1 MLYSMGLTRNATRQ
15 PCLCLAVTRSAA
27 EVDGLFAAASATYAT
42 GTSVWI
48 IQPKQ
53 SGRYAADFNQN
64 DVRSSGL
71 GHGWVDCKVCAIDQD
86 WSGLKFA
93 LRKAD
98 QALPPRSIKPSMK
111 RAAQS

>member
-1 MLYSMGLTRNATRQ
+1 MLDSMGLTSNAARQ

-48 IQPKQ
+48 IHPKQ
-53 SGRYAADFNQN
+53 SGRYPADLNQN
-64 DVRSSGL
+64 DVRSL

-86 WSGLKFA
+86 WSALKFA
-93 LRKAD
+93 RRKAD
-98 QALPPRSIKPSMK
+98 QALPPCSMKPSMK
-111 RAAQS
+111 RAAQP